1 MILLTPGPTPL
12 PPCVSEA
19 LSRPVLHHR
28 MREFSKVL
36 SCTVSGLGYVFRT
49 KNTVLVQSGSG
60 TSAMEA
66 CVANL
71 MSERDNALVPTCG
84 VFSERWVKIL
94 RAYGVKPRVIED
106 EWGNPTSC
114 DKVLDEL
121 NGPWGCSYKAV
132 FLTHLETS
140 TGVTNPIRDISKIIR
155 ENSNALV
162 VVDAVASA
170 GVEPLETDGWGIDAV
185 VSASQKG
192 LMNAPGLSFVS
203 LSERAWKAVETS
215 SSSRFYCDFRVMR
228 SFMKNSQT
236 PYTTPTSL
244 VAGQAAALGLI
255 RAQGIENIWRKTARL
270 AVLARSEIKRLGFE
284 FFAKSP
290 SSGLTAFCLPPDID
304 GEKLIFHLADKF
316 DVHIASGQ
324 QGLKNKI
331 LRIAHMGYISEELL
345 REGIAALEKAV
356 PAKQGSPCRKARV
369 LGSMR
374 GKNPLRSN
382 K

>member
-12 PPCVSEA
+12 PPCVSQA

-28 MREFSKVL
+28 MREFSKIL
-36 SCTVSGLGYVFRT
+36 SYTASGLGYAFRT

-84 VFSERWVKIL
+84 VFSDRWVRIL
-94 RAYGVKPRVIED
+94 RAYEVKPRVIED
-106 EWGNPTSC
+106 EWGTATSC
-114 DKVLDEL
+114 DKVLSEL
-121 NGPWGCSYKAV
+121 KNRGRLYKAV

-140 TGVTNPIRDISKIIR
+140 TGVTNPVRDISRIIR

-192 LMNAPGLSFVS
+192 LMNAPGLSFIS
-203 LSERAWKAVETS
+203 LSQKAWKAVETS
-215 SSSRFYCDFRVMR
+215 SSPRFYCDFRVMK
-228 SFMKNSQT
+228 SAMKNFQT

-244 VAGQAAALGLI
+244 VAGQAEALGLI
-255 RAQGIENIWRKTARL
+255 RAQGLENVWRRTQRL
-270 AVLARSEIKRLGFE
+270 AVLARGELKRLGFE
-284 FFAKSP
+284 LFAKSP
-290 SSGLTAFCLPPDID
+290 SSGLTAFCVPPGMD
-304 GEKLIFHLADKF
+304 GEKLIFHLADKY
-316 DVHIASGQ
+316 DVHIANGQ
-324 QGLKNKI
+324 QGLKNRI
-331 LRIAHMGYISEELL
+331 LRIAHMGYIDEALL
-345 REGIAALEKAV
+345 RQGIAALEKAI
-356 PAKQGSPCRKARV
+356 AKR
-369 LGSMR
+369 
-374 GKNPLRSN
+374 
-382 K
+382 

>member
-12 PPCVSEA
+12 PPCVSQA
-19 LSRPVLHHR
+19 LSRPVLYHR

-36 SCTVSGLGYVFRT
+36 SYTVSGLGYVFKT

-66 CVANL
+66 CVVNL

-84 VFSERWVKIL
+84 VFSDRWVRIL

-121 NGPWGCSYKAV
+121 KSQRGRSYKAV

-140 TGVTNPIRDISKIIR
+140 TGVINPVRDISRIIR

-162 VVDAVASA
+162 VVDAVSSA
-170 GVEPLETDGWGIDAV
+170 GVDPLETDGWGIDVV

-192 LMNAPGLSFVS
+192 LMNAPGLSFVA
-203 LSERAWKAVETS
+203 LSQRAWKAVETS
-215 SSSRFYCDFRVMR
+215 SSSRFYCDFLTMK
-228 SFMKNSQT
+228 SYMKNFQT
-236 PYTTPTSL
+236 PYTTSTSL
-244 VAGQAAALGLI
+244 VAGQAEALGLI
-255 RAQGIENIWRKTARL
+255 RAQGLENVWRKTARL
-270 AVLARSEIKRLGFE
+270 AVFARGELKRLDFK

-290 SSGLTAFCLPPDID
+290 SSGLTAFYLPPDID
-304 GEKLIFHLADKF
+304 GEKLIFHLADKY
-316 DVHIASGQ
+316 DVHIANGQ

-331 LRIAHMGYISEELL
+331 LRIAHMGYIGEKLL
-345 REGIAALEKAV
+345 REGIAALEKSV
-356 PAKQGSPCRKARV
+356 KEIRSKREEPHGSK
-369 LGSMR
+369 
-374 GKNPLRSN
+374 K
-382 K
+382 